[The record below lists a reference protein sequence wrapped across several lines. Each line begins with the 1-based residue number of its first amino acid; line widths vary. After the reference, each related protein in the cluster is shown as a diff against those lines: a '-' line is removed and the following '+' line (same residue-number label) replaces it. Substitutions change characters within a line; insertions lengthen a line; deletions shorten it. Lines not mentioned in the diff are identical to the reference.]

1 MSIRVNSCSENNP
14 YNPFNPCSKQLQL
27 HGRLGVDV
35 PTDGQRLAVEV
46 PFADADDVLAQLR
59 GICRAQCPVLYALQS
74 LTGATGCR
82 LVAGV
87 AVPARRQEL
96 GLRVVGPDVGG
107 PSGR

>member
-1 MSIRVNSCSENNP
+1 MIIRVQKKLSAIRVL
-14 YNPFNPCSKQLQL
+14 KQLQL

-35 PTDGQRLAVEV
+35 PTDGQRLAVEE

-96 GLRVVGPDVGG
+96 GLRVVRPDVGG
-107 PSGR
+107 PGGR